1 MNSSNRLTPT
11 EELIVVPFLI
21 ISNNLLYNV
30 GREQKKEESM
40 SLSSSPLLG
49 FSFYSDITYFRLQR
63 LLKKY
68 PSVELAWEQFSL
80 KDLTELKIAPTRA
93 AEIIEHKKKVDLE
106 KYADTLQTKNIFVID
121 IFSPEYPPCLK
132 EIYNPPLL
140 LHCLGVASLL
150 CDGLAIVGT
159 RHPTTYGTKAT
170 EQFVQELAAAGLT
183 IVSGLA
189 FGIDTVAHTTAL
201 QKRLPTIAVL
211 GTGLDLP
218 YPPENKK
225 LFERIAN
232 EGLLVS
238 EYPLNTKPMKW
249 HFPHRNRIIT
259 GLSRAVCV
267 MEGALTSGAMIT
279 GKLALDQNRDV
290 YALPGQIFSP
300 QAAGPNWLIS
310 QGAKPIIS
318 IPDTAR
324 ELSGKQLSFAPQQ
337 LWPDLTGNEK
347 IIYEML
353 GDIPGQ
359 LDSLIEKTQLPYA
372 LLMQELVRMQLKGL
386 VSELPGKRFV
396 KT

>member
-1 MNSSNRLTPT
+1 
-11 EELIVVPFLI
+11 
-21 ISNNLLYNV
+21 
-30 GREQKKEESM
+30 M
-40 SLSSSPLLG
+40 STLSTLLG
-49 FSFYSDITYFRLQR
+49 FSFYSDITYFRLQH

-68 PSVELAWEQFSL
+68 PSAVVAWEQLSL
-80 KDLTELKIAPTRA
+80 KDLIELKIAPTRA
-93 AEIIEHKKKVDLE
+93 LEIIEHKNKLDLE
-106 KYADTLQTKNIFVID
+106 KYADTLRAKNILVID
-121 IFSPEYPPCLK
+121 IFSAEYPSCLK

-140 LHCLGVASLL
+140 LHCLGASSLQ
-150 CDGLAIVGT
+150 CDGLALVGT
-159 RHPTTYGTKAT
+159 RHPTSYGIKAT
-170 EQFVQELAAAGLT
+170 EQLVQELAVSGLT

-201 QKRLPTIAVL
+201 QNNLSTIAVL

-225 LFERIAN
+225 LFERIARK
-232 EGLLVS
+232 GLLVS

-290 YALPGQIFSP
+290 YALPGQIFSA
-300 QAAGPNWLIS
+300 QAAGPNWLIA

-318 IPDTAR
+318 LTDTVR

-347 IIYEML
+347 IIYDLL

-359 LDSLIEKTQLPYA
+359 LDTLIEKTQLPYTT
-372 LLMQELVRMQLKGL
+372 LIQELVRMQLKGL